1 MENLASG
8 LDLACERFAD
18 AMPYD
23 REPADPLAVFG
34 MPIGIAKGL
43 PISGFALILAFD
55 RRAFHLNGSNSLEN
69 VLEMVKEA
77 MGHA

>member
-1 MENLASG
+1 MFLIEYLAAG
-8 LDLACERFAD
+8 LDLACERFAG

-43 PISGFALILAFD
+43 PISGCAPVLSSIAAL
-55 RRAFHLNGSNSLEN
+55 ST
-69 VLEMVKEA
+69 
-77 MGHA
+77 